1 MKTQK
6 DQLTARQQQFCQVYV
21 GAAQRNAALAAR
33 MAGYAAASSHVTG
46 CQLLQTPKVA
56 AAVRTLEAVN
66 AQDMNVTR
74 QAVLAR
80 LLEAAALA
88 KQQAQPSAMVAAWRA
103 IAQAAGLY
111 GPQKAPR
118 ASQRAETSVREELE
132 RMSDAQLREM
142 MAAGG

>member
-1 MKTQK
+1 MKTRK
-6 DQLTARQQQFCQVYV
+6 DQLTPRQQAFCALYV
-21 GAAQRNAALAAR
+21 GAARRNAALAAR
-33 MAGYAAASSHVTG
+33 MAGYAESSSHVTG
-46 CQLLQTPKVA
+46 CQLLQKPKVA
-56 AAVRTLEAVN
+56 ATVRALEAVN

-74 QAVLAR
+74 QDVLAR

-118 ASQRAETSVREELE
+118 AAQRAETSVRDELE
-132 RMSDAQLREM
+132 RMSDAQLRAM

>member
-56 AAVRTLEAVN
+56 AAVRALEAVN
-66 AQDMNVTR
+66 AQDLQVTR
-74 QAVLAR
+74 KEVLAR
-80 LLEAAALA
+80 LLEAAAVA
-88 KQQAQPSAMVAAWRA
+88 KAQAEPMAMVAAWRA
-103 IAQAAGLY
+103 IGQMAGLY
-111 GPQKAPR
+111 GPEKTPRTAPGIWG
-118 ASQRAETSVREELE
+118 VRMELE
-132 RMSDAQLREM
+132 RMSDAQLRAVI
-142 MAAGG
+142 AAGG